1 MSLFLKLLWTWSLKG
16 SASISQSESSVLML
30 VGLSERTLPLNESS
44 VGQDEHSFRAFHP
57 LGEHPEWTP
66 PPPAPGPGLASA
78 FMFTEHPP
86 LCDEASC
93 VQLQQSSS
101 REIFFNW
108 MIHIHHQ
115 PSLLNLIIGHNMGT
129 KIKSTKPVQNRFEDE
144 KATLPKNV
152 HTLKVFYNRSKYQ
165 NKQSTWFW
173 VSVVGIKMRKCFLVF
188 SFILS
193 PNSVGW
199 LLSAI

>member
-1 MSLFLKLLWTWSLKG
+1 MNPVPEKMS
-16 SASISQSESSVLML
+16 IHSELSTPSVNTK
-30 VGLSERTLPLNESS
+30 S
-44 VGQDEHSFRAFHP
+44 
-57 LGEHPEWTP
+57 EHPRPPCPCPWPCICVYVYWTP
-66 PPPAPGPGLASA
+66 PTLETKRHVYNCNLHSPYSKCGIWIDWNPR
-78 FMFTEHPP
+78 
-86 LCDEASC
+86 CDEASC
-93 VQLQQSSS
+93 VLLQQSSS
-101 REIFFNW
+101 REIFFCW

-152 HTLKVFYNRSKYQ
+152 HTLKVFYNRSKYL

-173 VSVVGIKMRKCFLVF
+173 VSVVGIKMQKCFLVF
-188 SFILS
+188 SFILL

-199 LLSAI
+199 L

>member
-1 MSLFLKLLWTWSLKG
+1 MKEARGKCVSFFKLHWTWSLKG

-30 VGLSERTLPLNESS
+30 VGLRERTLPLNESS

-57 LGEHPEWTP
+57 LGEHPR
-66 PPPAPGPGLASA
+66 PPAPGPGLASA

-152 HTLKVFYNRSKYQ
+152 HTLKVFYNRSKYL

-199 LLSAI
+199 L